1 MGPSRHAF
9 GMQQR
14 PRYYNS
20 RMENRAENVQKPE
33 GCNGDAAKR
42 GTPRLLVVDDEAAIA
57 DLIAGIFKAEGMD
70 VCAFT
75 DPHEALKSLDS
86 NEYDLAIVDIMM
98 PVMDGYELCRR
109 MRETSDM
116 PIVFLSA
123 KDAEADIVA
132 GFTIGADDY
141 VTKPFKPRELVARV
155 KAHIRRHSKSA
166 SGASDDSSVLRA
178 QGLEV
183 DVREHVASLHDV
195 PLQLTPKE
203 FDILVQLLER
213 KGQPVPSAQLYEAAW
228 GEPANASS
236 SNTVMVHIRHL
247 RCKLAEVDS
256 SAEIIET
263 AWGVGYRIAYDKSGG
278 KDG

>member
-1 MGPSRHAF
+1 MHAPWRAFRWKRRF
-9 GMQQR
+9 GG
-14 PRYYNS
+14 YNS
-20 RMENRAENVQKPE
+20 RMESNMESAGVTDVRA
-33 GCNGDAAKR
+33 GGAAT
-42 GTPRLLVVDDEAAIA
+42 GGAPRLLVVDDEAAIA

-75 DPHEALKSLDS
+75 DPREALESLGS
-86 NEYDLAIVDIMM
+86 NDYDLAIVDIMM
-98 PVMDGYELCRR
+98 PVMDGYELCRNVR
-109 MRETSDM
+109 KTSEM

-123 KDAEADIVA
+123 KDAESDIVA

-155 KAHIRRHSKSA
+155 KAHIRRNSRTA

-213 KGQPVPSAQLYEAAW
+213 KGQPVPSAKLYEAAW

-256 SAEIIET
+256 SADVIET
-263 AWGVGYRIAYDKSGG
+263 AWGVGYRIAADKSDRGNA
-278 KDG
+278 

>member
-1 MGPSRHAF
+1 MRGSAF
-9 GMQQR
+9 RERRRFGG
-14 PRYYNS
+14 YNS
-20 RMENRAENVQKPE
+20 RMETQQENATRAEGLHDGQAMRAV
-33 GCNGDAAKR
+33 
-42 GTPRLLVVDDEAAIA
+42 PRLLVVDDEAAIA
-57 DLIAGIFKAEGMD
+57 DLVAGVFKAEGMD
-70 VCAFT
+70 VFAFT
-75 DPHEALKSLDS
+75 DPHDALRSLEA

-98 PVMDGYELCRR
+98 PVMDGYELCRNVR
-109 MRETSDM
+109 KTSDM

-166 SGASDDSSVLRA
+166 SGASDDSSILRA

-247 RCKLAEVDS
+247 RCKLAKVDS